1 MLERIDYPQPE
12 DALWRTSPSQGMLSP
27 MKTLRIFA
35 TQFPGARCG
44 PSTSTRARA
53 TVRSRSRAG
62 RIIVARCLAA
72 AGAALTLVA
81 SLISESASGT
91 VAASSDNTPAPA
103 ATSTTDSEP
112 EKPLTSTP
120 MADAENVAHTKAARP
135 HATGFHSP
143 TGSAPVV
150 TRPFDPPK
158 QNWLP
163 GHRGVDVELPAGS
176 PVLAAGS
183 GTVVYAGMLADRPV
197 ISIEHANGLRT
208 TYEPVEP
215 SVHRGDTVSAGTVI
229 GTLLAG
235 HEDGG
240 RFPGDVLHWGARRGK
255 TYIDPLSLL
264 YRREIRLYP

>member
-1 MLERIDYPQPE
+1 MDYPQPVG
-12 DALWRTSPSQGMLSP
+12 AHWSSGFLHGMLSP

-35 TQFPGARCG
+35 TRFPGARYG
-44 PSTSTRARA
+44 PGTATRARTTA
-53 TVRSRSRAG
+53 LSRSRAG
-62 RIIVARCLAA
+62 RMIVARCLAA

-81 SLISESASGT
+81 SVISESASST
-91 VAASSDNTPAPA
+91 VAPSSENTPAQA
-103 ATSTTDSEP
+103 ATSRTENTPGAPPASALMVDARNTTH
-112 EKPLTSTP
+112 TT
-120 MADAENVAHTKAARP
+120 AAHPRP
-135 HATGFHSP
+135 TGFRSP
-143 TGSAPVV
+143 TGSEPVV

-158 QNWLP
+158 HNWLP

-176 PVLAAGS
+176 PVLAAGT

-215 SVHRGDTVSAGTVI
+215 QVQRGETVSAGTVI

>member
-1 MLERIDYPQPE
+1 MDYPQPVGV
-12 DALWRTSPSQGMLSP
+12 LWRMSPSQGMLSH

-35 TQFPGARCG
+35 TRFPGTRCG
-44 PSTSTRARA
+44 PGTATGSRA
-53 TVRSRSRAG
+53 TVRSRSRA
-62 RIIVARCLAA
+62 RRMIVARCLAA

-81 SLISESASGT
+81 SLISQSASGT
-91 VAASSDNTPAPA
+91 VAPSSENTPTQAAASETESKPKAPVA
-103 ATSTTDSEP
+103 SALMANVRNTPHTT
-112 EKPLTSTP
+112 
-120 MADAENVAHTKAARP
+120 AARP
-135 HATGFHSP
+135 RATGFRSP
-143 TGSAPVV
+143 TGSEPVI

-158 QNWLP
+158 HNWLP
-163 GHRGVDVELPAGS
+163 GHRGVDMELPAGS
-176 PVLAAGS
+176 PVLAAGT

-215 SVHRGDTVSAGTVI
+215 QVRRGDTVSAGTVI